1 MAIFKPQI
9 SPSPYADLPLTPYA
23 DLTPSPLVGEGAG
36 GEGFALA
43 THNLSVGYAPSRKM
57 TRIVAESL
65 NLTVS
70 GGEFVCLLGP
80 NGAGKSTLL
89 RTLAGMQA
97 PLAGRVDIDGTD
109 LHALTANQRAKKLA
123 VVLTERVSPG
133 LLTGWELVALG
144 RHPHT
149 GWMGGVSEQ
158 DVKAVKR
165 AVAAVGA
172 EHLAPR
178 TFIELSDGERQKLM
192 IARALAQEPHVLLLD
207 EPTAF
212 LDAPRRAEL
221 MILLRQVARTANC
234 AVLASTHDLQLAQRS
249 ADRLWLMDGTGGV
262 ISGTLNDSALYGG
275 LARAFSVPGLTYD
288 PHTGTFENR

>member
-1 MAIFKPQI
+1 MSA
-9 SPSPYADLPLTPYA
+9 LT
-23 DLTPSPLVGEGAG
+23 TVS
-36 GEGFALA
+36 
-43 THNLSVGYAPSRKM
+43 LSVGYTPARKPV
-57 TRIVAESL
+57 RIIAEGL
-65 NLTVS
+65 NLTVLA
-70 GGEFVCLLGP
+70 GEFVCLLGP

-97 PLAGRVDIDGTD
+97 PLSGRVDIDGAD
-109 LHALTANQRAKKLA
+109 LHALSANQRARKLA

-149 GWMGGVSEQ
+149 GWMGGISDK
-158 DVKAVKR
+158 DVQAVKR

-178 TFIELSDGERQKLM
+178 VFIELSDGERQKLM

-262 ISGTLNDSALYGG
+262 ISGTLDDPTLYDG
-275 LARAFSVPGLTYD
+275 LARAFSVPGLSYD
-288 PHTGTFENR
+288 PRTGTFQTQ

>member
-1 MAIFKPQI
+1 MTV
-9 SPSPYADLPLTPYA
+9 LETH
-23 DLTPSPLVGEGAG
+23 
-36 GEGFALA
+36 ALA
-43 THNLSVGYAPSRKM
+43 VGYTKP
-57 TRIVAESL
+57 TRIIAHDLDLSL
-65 NLTVS
+65 HA
-70 GGEFVCLLGP
+70 GEFVCLLGP

-89 RTLAGMQA
+89 RTLAGMQT
-97 PLAGRVDIDGTD
+97 PMSGDVTLDGVN
-109 LHALTANQRAKKLA
+109 LHALTAHHRAQKLA
-123 VVLTERVSPG
+123 VVLTERVTPG

-149 GWMGGVSEQ
+149 GWMGNISEK

-192 IARALAQEPHVLLLD
+192 IARALAQEPRLLILD

-221 MILLRQVARTANC
+221 MILLRQVARSANC
-234 AVLASTHDLQLAQRS
+234 AILASTHDLQLAQRS
-249 ADRLWLMDGTGGV
+249 ADKLWLMDGTGDV
-262 ISGTLNDSALYGG
+262 ITGTAQEARLSDALT
-275 LARAFSVPGLTYD
+275 RAFSVNGLTYD
-288 PHTGTFENR
+288 PQTGTFQVN